1 MTYRVVLLSNGE
13 YKKTLYRC
21 KTRESAF
28 IRFHKL
34 KKSNNVYYPK
44 RYINTKKIK
53 PVKFQICV
61 TKPTE
66 DTDTFRLLR
75 DDYGKVYVEKPL
87 GDWTILHSDSYE
99 LEEKFWIYGYDSK
112 KNRPTI
118 KEIVK
123 KLMVN
128 AYSTKLVKQ
137 VIVVNNKLVIY
148 NETEFDL
155 VLCKNTEDAQRLHH
169 TLNKISK
176 KYRYKHLMFMGTA
189 SKYMVSILY
198 DLIVEKTG
206 WTYQKVWRM
215 TTRP

>member
-28 IRFHKL
+28 IKFHKL
-34 KKSNNVYYPK
+34 KKANNVYFPK
-44 RYINTKKIK
+44 KYLNTKKIK

-99 LEEKFWIYGYDSK
+99 VEEKFWIFGHDSK

-128 AYSTKLVKQ
+128 AYSAKLVKQ

-148 NETEFDL
+148 NETDFDL

-169 TLNKISK
+169 TLYKIAK

-189 SKYMVSILY
+189 SKYMISVMY
-198 DLIVEKTG
+198 DLIVQKTG
-206 WTYQKVWRM
+206 WTYQKVRRM

>member
-13 YKKTLYRC
+13 YKKTLYKC
-21 KTRESAF
+21 KTRETAF
-28 IRFHKL
+28 IKFHKF
-34 KKSNNVYYPK
+34 KNENNVFYPK
-44 RYINTKKIK
+44 RFINTKKIK
-53 PVKFQICV
+53 PVKFEICV

-75 DDYGKVYVEKPL
+75 DKYGKVFVEKPL
-87 GDWTILHSDSYE
+87 GDWTILHSDQYE
-99 LEEKFWIYGYDSK
+99 VEEQFWIYGHDSK

-128 AYSTKLVKQ
+128 AYSAKLVKQ
-137 VIVVNNKLVIY
+137 VIVVYNKLVIY
-148 NETEFDL
+148 NETDFDL

-169 TLNKISK
+169 TLSKICK

-189 SKYMVSILY
+189 SKHMIGVMY
-198 DLIVEKTG
+198 DLIVSKTG
-206 WTYQKVWRM
+206 WSYPKVRRM

>member
-13 YKKTLYRC
+13 YKKTLYKC
-21 KTRESAF
+21 KTRETAF
-28 IRFHKL
+28 IKFHKF
-34 KKSNNVYYPK
+34 KNENNVFYPK
-44 RYINTKKIK
+44 RFINTKKIK
-53 PVKFQICV
+53 PVKFEICV

-75 DDYGKVYVEKPL
+75 DKYGKVFIEKPL
-87 GDWTILHSDSYE
+87 GDWTILHSDQYE
-99 LEEKFWIYGYDSK
+99 VEEQFWIYGHDSK

-137 VIVVNNKLVIY
+137 VIVVYNKLVIY
-148 NETEFDL
+148 NETDFDL
-155 VLCKNTEDAQRLHH
+155 ILCKNTEDAQRLHH
-169 TLNKISK
+169 TLSKICK

-189 SKYMVSILY
+189 SKHMISVMY
-198 DLIVEKTG
+198 DLIVSKTG
-206 WTYQKVWRM
+206 WSYPKVRRM